1 VLTCSAIEKTG
12 IEDVWNMVERYVEY
26 TKANGFFEYKRNDQ
40 AKYWMYETINEQLKA
55 HFYQNEEIRKLLPEI
70 ENKILT
76 NELTSFVA
84 AKKLLETYF
93 GKINKK

>member
-1 VLTCSAIEKTG
+1 
-12 IEDVWNMVERYVEY
+12 
-26 TKANGFFEYKRNDQ
+26 
-40 AKYWMYETINEQLKA
+40 MYETINEQLKA

>member
-1 VLTCSAIEKTG
+1 
-12 IEDVWNMVERYVEY
+12 MVEKYVEY

-55 HFYQNEEIRKLLPEI
+55 HFYQDEEIQKLLPEI
-70 ENKILT
+70 ENKILS

-84 AKKLLETYF
+84 AKKLLEKYF
-93 GKINKK
+93 EKINKNN